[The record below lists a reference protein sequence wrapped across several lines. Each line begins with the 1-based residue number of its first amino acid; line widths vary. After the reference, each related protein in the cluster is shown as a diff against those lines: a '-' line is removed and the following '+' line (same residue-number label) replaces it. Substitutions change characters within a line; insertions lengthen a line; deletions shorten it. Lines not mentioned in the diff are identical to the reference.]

1 MEMNMNLQ
9 TDKHDRSNVFSVANR
24 FTVHIPITNTQTLP
38 TMTTRC
44 VNWSQ
49 ANIWVNDVLP
59 GSASQ
64 SGHQEVTAQTF
75 TDFLRDIFLTCTCL
89 YQESSTRLNIFI
101 Q

>member
-1 MEMNMNLQ
+1 MEMNLQ
-9 TDKHDRSNVFSVANR
+9 TDKHDRSNVFSVAKR

-59 GSASQ
+59 GSASR
-64 SGHQEVTAQTF
+64 SGHQEVTKVYRLF
-75 TDFLRDIFLTCTCL
+75 KIHIFDL
-89 YQESSTRLNIFI
+89 YWSLSRVLQ
-101 Q
+101 